1 MSLMEKLRQKRAEM
15 EAAQQKAEAPKTL
28 EEIVEVKQP
37 SSEKT
42 QEPKQEETAVPV
54 ADTKE
59 EPTAVAEEP
68 APEETSVEVEPEPV
82 ANNTPSED
90 KDYTTMQPV
99 VTGTVEYEGNENIA
113 EGREM
118 TEEETKACDEKT
130 PTPIPEAP
138 VEKEKEDENEITAED
153 TASEEAEETV
163 KEESKITEETIGE
176 EGVEEKPKRRGR
188 PRKHKEEDVEE
199 SAEEEDSKPEPTP
212 EILSA
217 IEEDIA
223 EQEKEEKPK
232 KKSAKKHE
240 SVEQISYVSID
251 VLGEK
256 LDVDTA
262 TAEYLNYFI
271 DTEWQEKEKYFLDK
285 VTNIR
290 IEADMNPGTL
300 KFTLADLCAL
310 NDEVMPHYLEQKKI
324 YDSLVN
330 KDFGS
335 ATAFKIANSTGSN
348 SEERKRTGTLA
359 LMKAKINGQEINY
372 ISLINAVQMRYNSL
386 NEIMKM
392 IKYKSD
398 ICITMASAIKTEM
411 QLVNG

>member
-15 EAAQQKAEAPKTL
+15 EAAQQKAQAPKTL
-28 EEIVEVKQP
+28 EEIVETKQP
-37 SSEKT
+37 SSEET
-42 QEPKQEETAVPV
+42 QEQKQEETTVSV

-68 APEETSVEVEPEPV
+68 TPEETSIEVEPEPV
-82 ANNTPSED
+82 ADNTPSED

-99 VTGTVEYEGNENIA
+99 VSE
-113 EGREM
+113 
-118 TEEETKACDEKT
+118 
-130 PTPIPEAP
+130 
-138 VEKEKEDENEITAED
+138 EKENKNEIIAED
-153 TASEEAEETV
+153 TASEETEETV
-163 KEESKITEETIGE
+163 KEESKTTEETIGE

-386 NEIMKM
+386 SEIMKM

>member
-28 EEIVEVKQP
+28 EEIVKAKQP
-37 SSEKT
+37 SSEET
-42 QEPKQEETAVPV
+42 QEQKQEETTVSV

-59 EPTAVAEEP
+59 EPTEVTEESTP
-68 APEETSVEVEPEPV
+68 KETSVEVEPEPV
-82 ANNTPSED
+82 ADNTPSED

-99 VTGTVEYEGNENIA
+99 VSE
-113 EGREM
+113 
-118 TEEETKACDEKT
+118 
-130 PTPIPEAP
+130 
-138 VEKEKEDENEITAED
+138 EKENENEIIAEN
-153 TASEEAEETV
+153 TASEETEETV
-163 KEESKITEETIGE
+163 KEESKTTEETTGE

-199 SAEEEDSKPEPTP
+199 FNEEEDSKPEPTP

-223 EQEKEEKPK
+223 EQEKEDKPK

>member
-15 EAAQQKAEAPKTL
+15 EAAQQKAQTPKTL
-28 EEIVEVKQP
+28 EEIVEAKQP
-37 SSEKT
+37 SSEET
-42 QEPKQEETAVPV
+42 QEQKQEETTVSV

-68 APEETSVEVEPEPV
+68 TPEETSVEVEPEPV
-82 ANNTPSED
+82 ADNTPSKD

-99 VTGTVEYEGNENIA
+99 VSE
-113 EGREM
+113 
-118 TEEETKACDEKT
+118 
-130 PTPIPEAP
+130 
-138 VEKEKEDENEITAED
+138 EKENENEIIAED
-153 TASEEAEETV
+153 TASEETEETV
-163 KEESKITEETIGE
+163 KEESKTTEETIGE

-188 PRKHKEEDVEE
+188 PRKHKEEDAEE
-199 SAEEEDSKPEPTP
+199 SNEEEDSKPEPTP

>member
-28 EEIVEVKQP
+28 EEIVEAKQP
-37 SSEKT
+37 SSEET
-42 QEPKQEETAVPV
+42 QEQKQEETTVSV

-59 EPTAVAEEP
+59 EPTAVTEESTP
-68 APEETSVEVEPEPV
+68 KETSVEVEPEPV
-82 ANNTPSED
+82 VDNTPSED

-99 VTGTVEYEGNENIA
+99 VSE
-113 EGREM
+113 
-118 TEEETKACDEKT
+118 
-130 PTPIPEAP
+130 
-138 VEKEKEDENEITAED
+138 EKENENEIIAED
-153 TASEEAEETV
+153 TASEETEETV
-163 KEESKITEETIGE
+163 KEESKTTEETTGE

-199 SAEEEDSKPEPTP
+199 SNEEEDSKPEPTP

-223 EQEKEEKPK
+223 EQEKEDKPK

>member
-15 EAAQQKAEAPKTL
+15 EAAQQKAQAPKTL
-28 EEIVEVKQP
+28 EEIVEAKQP
-37 SSEKT
+37 SSEET
-42 QEPKQEETAVPV
+42 QEQKQEETTVSV

-59 EPTAVAEEP
+59 EPTAVTEESTP
-68 APEETSVEVEPEPV
+68 KETSAEVEPEPV
-82 ANNTPSED
+82 ADNTPSED

-99 VTGTVEYEGNENIA
+99 VSE
-113 EGREM
+113 
-118 TEEETKACDEKT
+118 
-130 PTPIPEAP
+130 
-138 VEKEKEDENEITAED
+138 EKEDKNEITTED

-163 KEESKITEETIGE
+163 KEEPKTTEETTGE

-199 SAEEEDSKPEPTP
+199 SNEEEDSKPEPTP

>member
-1 MSLMEKLRQKRAEM
+1 MAIEDKERKYNMSLLDRIKQKRAEM
-15 EAAQQKAEAPKTL
+15 EAAQQNATEAPKTL
-28 EEIVEVKQP
+28 EEIVEAKQP
-37 SSEKT
+37 SSHKEEKD
-42 QEPKQEETAVPV
+42 VPTV
-54 ADTKE
+54 DTKE
-59 EPTAVAEEP
+59 EPKVDEPETVTEETPVAEE
-68 APEETSVEVEPEPV
+68 SEPV

-90 KDYTTMQPV
+90 KDYETMQPV
-99 VTGTVEYEGNENIA
+99 VSE
-113 EGREM
+113 
-118 TEEETKACDEKT
+118 
-130 PTPIPEAP
+130 
-138 VEKEKEDENEITAED
+138 EKENENEIIAED
-153 TASEEAEETV
+153 TASEETEETV
-163 KEESKITEETIGE
+163 KEESKTTEETIGE

-188 PRKHKEEDVEE
+188 PRKHKEETTDESTEE
-199 SAEEEDSKPEPTP
+199 SSEEENP
-212 EILSA
+212 ILDA
-217 IEEDIA
+217 IEEEIN
-223 EQEKEEKPK
+223 KEDKKSK
-232 KKSAKKHE
+232 KKSSKKHE
-240 SVEQISYVSID
+240 EVEKIGMTTID
-251 VLGEK
+251 VLGDQI
-256 LDVDTA
+256 DVNVS
-262 TAEYLNYFI
+262 TAEYLNYFV
-271 DTEWQEKEKYFLDK
+271 DDEWKEKEKYFLDK

-348 SEERKRTGTLA
+348 SEERKRSGILA

-372 ISLINAVQMRYNSL
+372 ITLINAVQMRYNAL

>member
-28 EEIVEVKQP
+28 EEIVEAKQP
-37 SSEKT
+37 SSEET
-42 QEPKQEETAVPV
+42 QEQKQEETTVSV

-68 APEETSVEVEPEPV
+68 TPEETSIEVEPEPV
-82 ANNTPSED
+82 ADNTPSED

-99 VTGTVEYEGNENIA
+99 VSE
-113 EGREM
+113 
-118 TEEETKACDEKT
+118 
-130 PTPIPEAP
+130 
-138 VEKEKEDENEITAED
+138 EKENKNEIIAED
-153 TASEEAEETV
+153 TASEETEETV
-163 KEESKITEETIGE
+163 KEESKTTEETIGE
-176 EGVEEKPKRRGR
+176 ERVEEKPKRRGR

-232 KKSAKKHE
+232 KKSDKKHE

-386 NEIMKM
+386 SEIMKM

>member
-28 EEIVEVKQP
+28 EEIVEAKQP
-37 SSEKT
+37 SSEET
-42 QEPKQEETAVPV
+42 QEQKQEETTVSV

-59 EPTAVAEEP
+59 EPTAVTEESTP
-68 APEETSVEVEPEPV
+68 KETSVEVEPEPV
-82 ANNTPSED
+82 ADNTPSED

-99 VTGTVEYEGNENIA
+99 VSE
-113 EGREM
+113 
-118 TEEETKACDEKT
+118 
-130 PTPIPEAP
+130 
-138 VEKEKEDENEITAED
+138 EKEDKNEIIAED
-153 TASEEAEETV
+153 TASEETEETV
-163 KEESKITEETIGE
+163 KEESKTTEETIGE
-176 EGVEEKPKRRGR
+176 EGVKEKPKRRGR

-386 NEIMKM
+386 SEIMKM

>member
-15 EAAQQKAEAPKTL
+15 EAAQQKAQAPKTL
-28 EEIVEVKQP
+28 EEIVETKQP
-37 SSEKT
+37 SSEET
-42 QEPKQEETAVPV
+42 QEQKQEETTVSV

-68 APEETSVEVEPEPV
+68 TPEETSIEVEPEPV
-82 ANNTPSED
+82 ADNTPSED

-99 VTGTVEYEGNENIA
+99 VSE
-113 EGREM
+113 
-118 TEEETKACDEKT
+118 
-130 PTPIPEAP
+130 
-138 VEKEKEDENEITAED
+138 EKEDKNEIIVED
-153 TASEEAEETV
+153 TASEETEETV
-163 KEESKITEETIGE
+163 KEESKTTEETIGE

>member
-28 EEIVEVKQP
+28 EEIVEAKQP
-37 SSEKT
+37 SSEET
-42 QEPKQEETAVPV
+42 QEQKQEETTVSV

-59 EPTAVAEEP
+59 EPTAVTEESTP
-68 APEETSVEVEPEPV
+68 KETSVEVEPEPV
-82 ANNTPSED
+82 ADNTPSED

-99 VTGTVEYEGNENIA
+99 VSE
-113 EGREM
+113 
-118 TEEETKACDEKT
+118 
-130 PTPIPEAP
+130 
-138 VEKEKEDENEITAED
+138 EKENENEITAED

-163 KEESKITEETIGE
+163 KEEPKTTEETTGE

-199 SAEEEDSKPEPTP
+199 SNEEEDSKPEPTP

-223 EQEKEEKPK
+223 EQEKEDKSK

>member
-15 EAAQQKAEAPKTL
+15 EAAQQKTQAPKTL
-28 EEIVEVKQP
+28 EEIVEAKQP
-37 SSEKT
+37 SSEEM
-42 QEPKQEETAVPV
+42 QEQKQEETTVSV
-54 ADTKE
+54 TDTKE

-68 APEETSVEVEPEPV
+68 TSEETSVEVEPEPV
-82 ANNTPSED
+82 ADNTPSED
-90 KDYTTMQPV
+90 KDYATMQPV
-99 VTGTVEYEGNENIA
+99 VS
-113 EGREM
+113 
-118 TEEETKACDEKT
+118 EEKGDK
-130 PTPIPEAP
+130 
-138 VEKEKEDENEITAED
+138 NEIIAED
-153 TASEEAEETV
+153 TASKETEETI
-163 KEESKITEETIGE
+163 KEESKTTEETIGE

-199 SAEEEDSKPEPTP
+199 SNEEEDSKPEPTP

-223 EQEKEEKPK
+223 EQEKEEKSK

-271 DTEWQEKEKYFLDK
+271 DAEWQEKEKYFLDK